1 MAGTFGASGEG
12 VLGIGILVVAGTG
25 TGTGTGRT
33 VSGSGG
39 SAGTGG
45 VTRPVRMVVS
55 WRMAVMWLV
64 LRGTCGDTGLGL
76 FNAWRMSFMPPRMI
90 SLDEA
95 KGRST
100 LVGSYVMVLQIRSE
114 RVSQIQHV

>member
-12 VLGIGILVVAGTG
+12 MLGIGILVVAGTG
-25 TGTGTGRT
+25 RT
-33 VSGSGG
+33 IS
-39 SAGTGG
+39 GTGG
-45 VTRPVRMVVS
+45 VTRRVRMVVS
-55 WRMAVMWLV
+55 CRMAVMWLV
-64 LRGTCGDTGLGL
+64 LRGTCGDAGLGL